1 MELGPHLLALSVL
14 TFAFGCATAENR
26 ELEGRSAGAMD
37 GGPSSAVPLR
47 DARAAWSSDS
57 RMSSPTTPEPPSVR
71 ACPCTKPFVCE
82 RNVCV
87 CVAARE
93 CPATSCGNVADG
105 CGGVLHCGACTDGSL
120 HASDSESSTNNA
132 STNDAGKAATCM
144 RAECT
149 TNACGRVPD
158 GCGGSM
164 DCGRCAGTL
173 ECGFSEPNRCGTGS
187 KCSANHICGTLNV
200 PAGARE
206 FNVTSARVLL
216 YRTRIL
222 EHEQVLAN
230 PIIATKLA
238 LLASAPVNDGQT
250 EPTSR
255 SVAVNIDV
263 SDWNPTEGYLV
274 FVLSDGR
281 SGEPT
286 QGDLIA
292 FPKRSESIR
301 FIQGASY
308 GMGEMDADFFIPV
321 ADDPRTAGHSAPGVV
336 FSGES
341 SCPGTACEFV
351 DQPRLCATSCPS
363 APIKYRCD
371 GPQDC
376 AAGQFCCQT
385 TDYGQIEKVGHLTA
399 TAECKSSCK
408 TSMTPPVFVQRR
420 CHVDGDCEVGEFCTG
435 IFFGLCAP

>member
-1 MELGPHLLALSVL
+1 
-14 TFAFGCATAENR
+14 
-26 ELEGRSAGAMD
+26 
-37 GGPSSAVPLR
+37 
-47 DARAAWSSDS
+47 
-57 RMSSPTTPEPPSVR
+57 
-71 ACPCTKPFVCE
+71 
-82 RNVCV
+82 
-87 CVAARE
+87 
-93 CPATSCGNVADG
+93 
-105 CGGVLHCGACTDGSL
+105 
-120 HASDSESSTNNA
+120 
-132 STNDAGKAATCM
+132 M
-144 RAECT
+144 RTECT

-164 DCGRCAGTL
+164 DCGMCAGTL

-187 KCSANHICGTLNV
+187 KCSINHICGTLNV
-200 PAGARE
+200 PTWARE

-222 EHEQVLAN
+222 KHEHVLTN
-230 PIIATKLA
+230 TVIATKLA
-238 LLASAPVNDGQT
+238 LLASAPVNEGQA
-250 EPTSR
+250 EQISR
-255 SVAVNIDV
+255 SVAVDIDV
-263 SDWNPTEGYLV
+263 SDWDSTEGHLV

-336 FSGES
+336 FSGDS

-351 DQPRLCATSCPS
+351 DQPRLCSTSCPS
-363 APIKYRCD
+363 APIRYRCD

-385 TDYGQIEKVGHLTA
+385 TDYGQLEKLGHPTA

-408 TSMTPPVFVQRR
+408 TSTATPPVFVQRR